1 MKSRYNEFWFLGID
15 QLLEFSEWSIESLI
29 RKSQQLKGKFIN
41 KAMQKK
47 VDFQKKKKQKREHL
61 EIAKS
66 QEISADFESFKANRK
81 KNHIQEK
88 YTERMQQLSNK
99 NEQNIEKEITN
110 EQEQ

>member
-15 QLLEFSEWSIESLI
+15 QLLEFSEWTIEALI
-29 RKSQQLKGKFIN
+29 SKSQQLKGKFI
-41 KAMQKK
+41 QKRIHK
-47 VDFQKKKKQKREHL
+47 KIDYQKQKKQKREHL

-81 KNHIQEK
+81 KNDVQEK
-88 YTERMQQLSNK
+88 YTKRMQQLSNK

-110 EQEQ
+110 EHEQ